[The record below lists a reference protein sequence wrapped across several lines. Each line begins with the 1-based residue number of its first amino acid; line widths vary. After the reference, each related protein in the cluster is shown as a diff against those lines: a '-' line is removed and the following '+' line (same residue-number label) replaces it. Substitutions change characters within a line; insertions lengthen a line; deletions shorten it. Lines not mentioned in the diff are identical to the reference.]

1 MRDQPQADRLETTLR
16 GAGFETIASRSLKPA
31 AAGSASLARRVAR
44 KTGWYDRDMS
54 GTSAMRVGDRG
65 RLVLP
70 ADLRQRR
77 NWTEGTTLVAI
88 ESEHGVVLTERDELE
103 KLVRDQLAGKDVVK
117 ELIEERRRAAATEDQ
132 S

>member
-1 MRDQPQADRLETTLR
+1 
-16 GAGFETIASRSLKPA
+16 
-31 AAGSASLARRVAR
+31 
-44 KTGWYDRDMS
+44 
-54 GTSAMRVGDRG
+54 MRVGDRG

-70 ADLRQRR
+70 AGLRQRR

-88 ESEHGVVLTERDELE
+88 ETEHGVVLTEQDELE

-117 ELIEERRRAAATEDQ
+117 ELIEERRRAAAAEDE